1 MAWTRI
7 DDKFLNNI
15 KIQKA
20 GALGMALYLAGLI
33 HCNTNLTNGFI
44 DEDVLPVLYGMTFQ
58 SKRNKTVD
66 KLVDLKLW
74 HCVQGGYYVNDFLDF
89 NRSKEQIEEIKAKR
103 AESGSKG
110 GNASRPNVPAK
121 LEQIGKQIGKQ
132 IAKQNNEQNSKPLLS
147 INTLSPNT
155 LISKELK
162 QPLLHERNAF
172 SAYENGINLISGHMA
187 EVLKLAVEE
196 YSDEWV
202 VAAIDEAVENN
213 KRSWR
218 YIEAIL
224 KRWQVDGFKADMRTK
239 QGTFT
244 RKPSKSL
251 SAGLDEILADAP
263 IFAEDK

>member
-33 HCNTNLTNGFI
+33 HCNTNLTDGFI
-44 DEDVLPVLYGMTFQ
+44 DEEILPMLYGLSFQ
-58 SKRNKTVD
+58 TARNKSVE
-66 KLVDLKLW
+66 KLVELKLW
-74 HCVQGGYYVNDFLDF
+74 HKVESGYLINDFLDF
-89 NRSKEQIEEIKAKR
+89 NRSKTQIEIIKEKR
-103 AESGSKG
+103 VESGSKG

-121 LEQIGKQIGKQ
+121 LEQIGKQIGEQ
-132 IAKQNNEQNSKPLLS
+132 IGEQNNEQNSKPLLS

-155 LISKELK
+155 LILKDLK

-213 KRSWR
+213 KRNWR

-239 QGTFT
+239 QAAFT